1 MKIFNLI
8 KNITESHYIVI
19 GLAFF
24 VGIFYS
30 QNVLWASSYTT
41 SILAGIFFLSALKID
56 LKKVLRQLEDKWALF
71 IITFFILLILP
82 VVVYYIANL
91 FFPSFAVAFL
101 LLSAMP
107 AGMVT
112 PLLTEISGGRQS
124 LALVL
129 AVITSLLAPL
139 TVPFIVEFLVGTS
152 VKVDVFGMFKL
163 LAIVIYIPFFVA
175 QFFKRFWQRTIDKV
189 SPIFKSFST
198 ILLGILI
205 MIIVAKQSNILIENF
220 NLFVVVTLFV
230 FFFFLHIIGYFLTPW
245 RDRRD
250 RITISVCVTYMNFT
264 LAIELANK
272 FFSDPNIILPIVLSI
287 IPWSFMFIP
296 FKTFVKKI

>member
-1 MKIFNLI
+1 VKILNLI

-56 LKKVLRQLEDKWALF
+56 LKKVLRQLEDRWALF

-82 VVVYYIANL
+82 AVVYYIANL
-91 FFPSFAVAFL
+91 FFPSFAVALL

-129 AVITSLLAPL
+129 AVITSLLAPI
-139 TVPFIVEFLVGTS
+139 TVPFIVEFLAGTS
-152 VKVDVFGMFKL
+152 VEVNVFGMFKL
-163 LAIVIYIPFFVA
+163 LAIVIYIPFFLA
-175 QFFKRFWQRTIDKV
+175 QIFKRFWQEKIDKISV
-189 SPIFKSFST
+189 SFKSIST
-198 ILLGILI
+198 LLLGFLI
-205 MIIVAKQSNILIENF
+205 MIIVAKQSKILIENF
-220 NLFVVVTLFV
+220 NIFVVGLLFV
-230 FFFFLHIIGYFLTPW
+230 FFAILHIVGYFLIPW
-245 RDRRD
+245 RDKRD
-250 RITISVCVTYMNFT
+250 RITISICITYMNFT

-287 IPWSFMFIP
+287 IPWSFIFIP
-296 FKTFVKKI
+296 FKKILDR